1 MSVTT
6 AYPPPQWDIIQAEE
20 FNTYEVGEV
29 DRELDAQLLA
39 QVSRTGRLTGCFRI
53 SLGGSATIVAKIPAN
68 HVLAVGGSGSY
79 VLVLERRP
87 EDIRFRRNGITSDWM
102 DVNQG

>member
-1 MSVTT
+1 MSITT
-6 AYPPPQWDIIQAEE
+6 AYPPPQWDIIRSDD

-53 SLGGSATIVAKIPAN
+53 SLGGSTKVVARIPAN
-68 HVLAVGGSGSY
+68 HVLTVSGSGSY
-79 VLVLERRP
+79 ILVLERRP
-87 EDIRFRRNGITSDWM
+87 EEIRFRRNGITSDWM
-102 DVNQG
+102 DVAQG